1 VALTIWTARAAAALY
16 FTGLVL
22 VIRKQDTGSRA
33 AFTAGLVTYLVHV
46 GFAFHFF
53 YDWSHS
59 IAYRETAR
67 QTEELFGMYW
77 GGGLYLNYLFTVL
90 WAADC
95 AFSRVPSFSRSRLR
109 VAIHAFLAFMVLNAT
124 VVVWVL
130 RYMQRMASTVQSSCC
145 SGL

>member
-1 VALTIWTARAAAALY
+1 MSEPTSSRVA
-16 FTGLVL
+16 
-22 VIRKQDTGSRA
+22 S
-33 AFTAGLVTYLVHV
+33 TAGLLIYLVHV
-46 GFAFHFF
+46 GLAFHFF
-53 YDWSHS
+53 YDYSHS

-67 QTEELFGMYW
+67 QTEELFGVHW

-90 WAADC
+90 WSADC
-95 AFSRVPSFSRSRLR
+95 ALSWLPRFSRTRLR
-109 VAIHAFLAFMVLNAT
+109 IVIHVFLAFMVVNAT